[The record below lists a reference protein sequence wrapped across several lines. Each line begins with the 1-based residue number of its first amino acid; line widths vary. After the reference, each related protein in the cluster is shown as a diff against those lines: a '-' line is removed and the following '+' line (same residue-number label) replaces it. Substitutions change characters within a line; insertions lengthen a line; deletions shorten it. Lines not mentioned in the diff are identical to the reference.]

1 MAEEKQEEK
10 KLEPIV
16 VTEPKFTEAPGIAF
30 TKLFWQHDG
39 QSGEI
44 NLTCRA
50 NSPSEALEYLWQT
63 MIDAK
68 KRYGFSLLDPSIQK
82 GPGKVSDIQTPT
94 NQRIANVGIDKKVA
108 PVPAGTKQVDA
119 TPKNQEQN
127 GIIQAVLLEIQPVKD
142 GKISLNWLA
151 SGHKYAD
158 IYTTRTAE
166 KALEL
171 LQSFGEAWDESH
183 LLAYGKYDVAHNVY
197 YRLSDKMNTKGNP
210 YKDIVEIRTRD

>member
-44 NLTCRA
+44 NADL
-50 NSPSEALEYLWQT
+50 
-63 MIDAK
+63 
-68 KRYGFSLLDPSIQK
+68 RYGFSLLDPSIQK